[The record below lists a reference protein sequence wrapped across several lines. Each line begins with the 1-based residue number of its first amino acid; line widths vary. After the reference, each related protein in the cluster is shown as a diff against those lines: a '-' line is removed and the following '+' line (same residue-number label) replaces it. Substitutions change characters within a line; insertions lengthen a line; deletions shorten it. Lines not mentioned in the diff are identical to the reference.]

1 MKKNKYLTYLILIT
15 TLLSGCHSKDS
26 EQILT
31 DDAHIIEEMEPT
43 AIDIMMIGDILV
55 HEPVYYSGMKEDGTI
70 NYDHLFSNIEDE
82 INESDIRIVNQETIL
97 GGTELGLSG
106 YPCFNSPQEIG
117 ISEAEAGFNTIL
129 HATNHTLDKGTIAV
143 YNTINFWKSNYP
155 YINVLGI
162 NETEQDKDNII
173 IYQEDDFK
181 VAILNYTYGTNGIK
195 VPDDTPYLVN
205 ILDKERIKSDIE
217 KAKNLA
223 DMVVVCPHWGT
234 EYVYEPDNMQKEYTK
249 LFYDLGVDV
258 VIGTHPHVL
267 EPVEVIKEDG
277 NDHEM
282 LVYYSLGNFIS
293 SQDAKPRMVGG
304 LAKITLIK
312 DYENDECYIE
322 KYELQPVVTQLG
334 EYTSYLLKD
343 YNNEL
348 ADQNRIKRYSGCSD
362 FSYEYVND
370 LCVDILGEDYDKNE
384 LCLKKSLR

>member
-43 AIDIMMIGDILV
+43 VIDIMMIGDILV

-181 VAILNYTYGTNGIK
+181 VAILNYTYGTNVIK
-195 VPDDTPYLVN
+195 VPDDTPYLIN

-234 EYVYEPDNMQKEYTK
+234 EYVYEPDNTQKEYTK

>member
-1 MKKNKYLTYLILIT
+1 MKKKKYLTYLILIT
-15 TLLSGCHSKDS
+15 TLLNGCHSKYS

-31 DDAHIIEEMEPT
+31 DDEHIIEEMEPT
-43 AIDIMMIGDILV
+43 ALDIMMIGDILV